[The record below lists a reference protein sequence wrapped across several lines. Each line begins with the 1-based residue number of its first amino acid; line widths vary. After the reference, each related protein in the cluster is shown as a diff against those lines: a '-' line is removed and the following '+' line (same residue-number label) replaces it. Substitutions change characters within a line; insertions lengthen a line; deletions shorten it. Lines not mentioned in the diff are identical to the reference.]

1 MVNWSITFPGIYP
14 VPNQNRDDSIL
25 SLTCSRLINNW
36 DRSRPTDT
44 DLQDLSTDLQ
54 DLSTDL
60 QDLRTDLYDL
70 RIDLQDLST
79 DL

>member
-25 SLTCSRLINNW
+25 SLTCSRLINTW
-36 DRSRPTDT
+36 DRSRPTDTDLYDLSTDLYDLSTDIQDLRT

-54 DLSTDL
+54 DLT
-60 QDLRTDLYDL
+60 
-70 RIDLQDLST
+70 
-79 DL
+79 